1 MFISLNPPLSFHIM
15 PNHCVNFITLTSPI
29 ESDIT
34 QIAHIEIPSIPI
46 ADICR
51 RGKKGIRFEY
61 LTDSKPNHEW
71 RMMLLD
77 KYPLCWIKHNWVSED
92 GTSGIW
98 IGNKQGHST
107 IEWKDVSLEE
117 EHAYFN

>member
-1 MFISLNPPLSFHIM
+1 M
-15 PNHCVNFITLTSPI
+15 TLTSPV

-34 QIAHIEIPSIPI
+34 QIAHTTIPYI
-46 ADICR
+46 DIR
-51 RGKKGIRFEY
+51 QRGKKGIRFEY
-61 LTDSKPNHEW
+61 LTALKPNHEW

-77 KYPLCWIKHNWVSED
+77 KYPLCWIKHNWVLED

-117 EHAYFN
+117 EHEFFN